1 MDCFFRQQ
9 ERFSRRTRAP
19 TSAVAAVFWVLIG
32 MAVQGS
38 AQNYEMTFLQKNV
51 RKPILHTAQS
61 GKNEKHDTP
70 EPIVVLVHPRNP
82 VKDLTQG
89 QLARIYRGEVTEWP
103 DGTPITVI
111 NRPIDSEVRIRFYR
125 QVLGSRQTQPF
136 YQPDSPF
143 PFETRRVDQESVV
156 ATFVARDRSAIAYC
170 YRSGAHDHVKILT
183 IGGRS
188 PEEQDYVLN

>member
-9 ERFSRRTRAP
+9 ARSSRRTRAP
-19 TSAVAAVFWVLIG
+19 TGVVVAALWVLAG
-32 MAVQGS
+32 MVVQGS
-38 AQNYEMTFLQKNV
+38 AQNYEMTSLQENA
-51 RKPILHTAQS
+51 RKPILRTAQS
-61 GKNEKHDTP
+61 GKNEKHETA

-82 VKDLTQG
+82 VKDVTLG

-103 DGTPITVI
+103 DGSPITVI
-111 NRPIDSEVRIRFYR
+111 NRPLNSEVRIRFYR
-125 QVLGSRQTQPF
+125 QVLGSRQTQQF

-143 PFETRRVDQESVV
+143 PFETRRVDEESVV

-170 YRSGAHDHVKILT
+170 YRSGAHGHVKILT

-188 PEEQDYVLN
+188 PEEQDYALN